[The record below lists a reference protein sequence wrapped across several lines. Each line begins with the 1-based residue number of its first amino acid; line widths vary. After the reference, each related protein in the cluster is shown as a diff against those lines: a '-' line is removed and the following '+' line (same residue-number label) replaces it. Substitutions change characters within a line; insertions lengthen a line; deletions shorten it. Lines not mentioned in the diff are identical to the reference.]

1 MPDSVVPGRSVRLH
15 PDAVRDVEDGIAFYL
30 SRSQIAAERFL
41 TEVEQALDLVAEAP
55 ERWPL
60 FRAGTRRFVM
70 AAFPYSI
77 IYREMRSEI
86 QVLAVAHA
94 KRRPQYWRGRRL

>member
-1 MPDSVVPGRSVRLH
+1 MAERSVRVH
-15 PDAVRDVEDGIAFYL
+15 PDAVRDVEDGIAFY
-30 SRSQIAAERFL
+30 SRRSLIAAERFL
-41 TEVEQALDLVAEAP
+41 TEVEQAVDLVAEAP
-55 ERWPL
+55 GRWPL

-77 IYREMRSEI
+77 IYREMRNEI

-94 KRRPQYWRGRRL
+94 KRRPQYWRDRRF

>member
-1 MPDSVVPGRSVRLH
+1 VPDSVVPGRSVRLH

-30 SRSQIAAERFL
+30 SRSQIAAERFF
-41 TEVEQALDLVAEAP
+41 TEIEQV
-55 ERWPL
+55 
-60 FRAGTRRFVM
+60 RAGARRFVM

-77 IYREMRSEI
+77 NYREVRSEI
-86 QVLAVAHA
+86 HVLAVAHA

>member
-1 MPDSVVPGRSVRLH
+1 VPDSAVPGRSVRVH
-15 PDAVRDVEDGIAFYL
+15 PDAIRDVEDGIAFYVN
-30 SRSQIAAERFL
+30 RSPIAAERFL
-41 TEVEQALDLVAEAP
+41 TEVEQALDSVAEAP
-55 ERWPL
+55 ERWPP

-70 AAFPYSI
+70 ADFPYSI
-77 IYREMRSEI
+77 IYREVGNEI

>member
-1 MPDSVVPGRSVRLH
+1 VAERSVRVH
-15 PDAVRDVEDGIAFYL
+15 PDAVRDVEDRIAFYL
-30 SRSQIAAERFL
+30 NRSEIAAERFL
-41 TEVEQALDLVAEAP
+41 AEVEQALGLVAEAP
-55 ERWPL
+55 GRWPL
-60 FRAGTRRFVM
+60 FRGGTRRFVM

-77 IYREMRSEI
+77 IYREMPNEV